1 MMIIIIIIKKIFNE
15 KRFFKKDINFILI
28 LNDIC
33 INKFIIIIN
42 MFLFIK

>member
-1 MMIIIIIIKKIFNE
+1 MKIIMLIKNNNN
-15 KRFFKKDINFILI
+15 FFKKDINFILI

>member
-1 MMIIIIIIKKIFNE
+1 MIIIIIIKKIFNE

-33 INKFIIIIN
+33 INK
-42 MFLFIK
+42 LLLLL